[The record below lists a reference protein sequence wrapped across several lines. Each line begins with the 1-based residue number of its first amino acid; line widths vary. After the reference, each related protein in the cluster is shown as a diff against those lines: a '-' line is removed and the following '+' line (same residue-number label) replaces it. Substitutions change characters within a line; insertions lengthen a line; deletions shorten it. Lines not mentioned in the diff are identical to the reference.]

1 MSVVSNAVTMPA
13 FGAQIASM
21 VEFANACRS
30 AAYSADEVSE
40 KWTDAHD
47 TVVQPFGIEVEG
59 PPRSEGGALGHIWT
73 VTPLVR
79 EKFDARAATLLRE
92 PLTKGIIVDQSID
105 TREIKVARDM
115 ELISEV
121 PANALI
127 QSARHVYDLRRS
139 TIINSR
145 RTRYQLGC
153 LLALNWVSF
162 FVVMYD
168 AMSRGELLQVPLG
181 IIGMIG
187 NAWLLGNILFRIRS
201 VMKENDGSLKEFREL
216 LKDAEL

>member
-1 MSVVSNAVTMPA
+1 MPA
-13 FGAQIASM
+13 LGTQIAAM

-30 AAYSADEVSE
+30 AEYSADDVSE
-40 KWTDAHD
+40 KWEDAYN
-47 TVVQPFGIEVEG
+47 TVVQPFGIEVG
-59 PPRSEGGALGHIWT
+59 APKRSEGGALAHILT
-73 VTPLVR
+73 ATPLVR
-79 EKFDARAATLLRE
+79 EKFDIRAAGLLRE
-92 PLTKGIIVDQSID
+92 PLTKDVIDAQRIDPDQ
-105 TREIKVARDM
+105 IKVAREM
-115 ELISEV
+115 ELISEL

-153 LLALNWVSF
+153 LLALNWMSF

-201 VMKENDGSLKEFREL
+201 VIKENDGSLKEFREL
-216 LKDAEL
+216 LKDEERYPV